1 MSYQV
6 VRVSKNKATSIGFVQ
21 RHNLRQYDQKH
32 KAPSNVDSSKTHL
45 NYALIECDKFKSAV
59 KEKVDEVQAQQTRRI
74 RKDCP
79 TSLEY
84 VISASPEFFE
94 KASAS
99 EQREYFNSALK
110 FIKNRHEVENVIS
123 AVVHMDEETP
133 HMHVVVVPI
142 RKNEKGLRLDPKS
155 FCTPRELS
163 KLQTDF
169 NKQVAKKFNLERG
182 ESSDVK
188 HQTTAEHNRQLQREN
203 KELTAQIKEKKDLAA
218 ELDKL
223 NGAEFKLPQIE
234 LPKAELL
241 ESKSAYGERVKRE
254 VLQVVSN
261 TLKIAQAQLRDQ
273 DEIKKRN
280 VQLENIQRNHESELS
295 QRDQKIEKLTN
306 QCQSLSNLIFH
317 TFKKLQIDI
326 GRSLNFVKLKNED
339 HLVLVTEKNEPL
351 VNKFE
356 NWFDKIKAFLPLKKE
371 PEKKKTISFSM
382 DR

>member
-6 VRVSKNKATSIGFVQ
+6 VRVAKNKATSIGFVQ

-45 NYALIECDKFKSAV
+45 NYTLIECDKFKSAV

-94 KASAS
+94 KASVS
-99 EQREYFNSALK
+99 EQREYFNNALK
-110 FIKNRHEVENVIS
+110 FIKNRHDVENVIS

-188 HQTTAEHNRQLQREN
+188 HQTTAEYNRQLQREN
-203 KELTAQIKEKKDLAA
+203 KELDAQLKEKKDLAA

-261 TLKIAQAQLRDQ
+261 TLKVAQAQLRDQ

-280 VQLENIQRNHESELS
+280 FELENIQKNHDSEL
-295 QRDQKIEKLTN
+295 RKKDQQIETLQNKVTAYVSSIFYFCKKI
-306 QCQSLSNLIFH
+306 NL
-317 TFKKLQIDI
+317 DI
-326 GRSLNFVKLKNED
+326 GRSLSVVKDQSNLIVMSED
-339 HLVLVTEKNEPL
+339 KPL
-351 VNKFE
+351 NYKIDTWFNKV
-356 NWFDKIKAFLPLKKE
+356 KQFLPIKIEK
-371 PEKKKTISFSM
+371 EKKKEKTVEHVHSL
-382 DR
+382 